1 MAVNSKNRT
10 RKKTWSMWQERRV
23 PSEYEAVTY
32 KFHNHF
38 RNEPAP
44 FELSENWSLN
54 LFYKQNREGSP
65 FVSAVPDWEGYRDP
79 QALTYRRYIEVQ
91 KEREV
96 YCDNLIDE
104 FEARNHYASLAPEW
118 LDFLRDNYLPVR
130 FPGHGLQMSAAYL
143 GQMGPSAFVTN
154 TFYFQ
159 MGNEM
164 RRVQRQ
170 AYLAQ
175 VLAMDCERPDLADSD
190 RTRKT
195 WTEAP
200 QWQGLRELI
209 EKQLCAY
216 DFGEAFASRQLVMR
230 PLFDAVFN
238 HELARIAEANDDRL
252 LSMLH
257 DDFRLHDEAYAVE
270 TTKGLVRYATENG
283 EGNADLL
290 LRAHVEKWTP
300 LAAKAAEGLAGAL
313 ASAPNADS
321 AEEIGKRMHAH
332 FEAHLASCGL

>member
-1 MAVNSKNRT
+1 MEVKSGS
-10 RKKTWSMWQERRV
+10 RKRKTPWSLWNERRV

-38 RNEPAP
+38 RKEPAP
-44 FELSENWSLN
+44 FELSEDWTINK
-54 LFYKQNREGSP
+54 FYIQNRESSP
-65 FVSAVPDWEGYRDP
+65 FVAAVKDWEKYRDP
-79 QALTYRRYIEVQ
+79 RAYTYRRYIEEQ
-91 KEREV
+91 KDREV

-104 FEARNHYASLAPEW
+104 FESKEHYKSLAPEY

-130 FPGHGLQMSAAYL
+130 FPGHGMQMSAAYL
-143 GQMGPSAFVTN
+143 GQMAPSAFVTN

-175 VLAMDCERPDLADSD
+175 VLSMDNERPDLADSD
-190 RTRKT
+190 LARKT

-216 DFGEAFASRQLVMR
+216 DFGEAFASRQLVLR
-230 PLFDAVFN
+230 PLFDLAYN
-238 HELARIAEANDDRL
+238 HEIARIAEANNDGL
-252 LSMLH
+252 LAMLH
-257 DDFRLHDEAYAVE
+257 DDFCQYDEAYAVE
-270 TTKGLVRYATENG
+270 TTKALVAYATENG

-290 LRAHVEKWTP
+290 RSHMEKWLP
-300 LAAKAAEGLAGAL
+300 LAVKAAEGISGAL
-313 ASAPNADS
+313 ATAPNAEPADV
-321 AEEIGKRMHAH
+321 IGARMHGR
-332 FEAHLASCGL
+332 FEAFIKEAGL

>member
-1 MAVNSKNRT
+1 MEVKSGS
-10 RKKTWSMWQERRV
+10 RKRKTPWSLWNERRV

-44 FELSENWSLN
+44 FELSEDWTINK
-54 LFYKQNREGSP
+54 FYIQNRESSP
-65 FVSAVPDWEGYRDP
+65 FVAAVEDWEKYRDP
-79 QALTYRRYIEVQ
+79 RAYTYRRYVEEQ
-91 KEREV
+91 KDREV

-104 FEARNHYASLAPEW
+104 FESKEHYKSLAPEY

-130 FPGHGLQMSAAYL
+130 FPGHGMQMSAAYL
-143 GQMGPSAFVTN
+143 GQMAPSAFVTN

-175 VLAMDCERPDLADSD
+175 VLSMDNERPDLADSGAA
-190 RTRKT
+190 RRT

-216 DFGEAFASRQLVMR
+216 DFGEAFASRQLVLR
-230 PLFDAVFN
+230 PLFDLAYN
-238 HELARIAEANDDRL
+238 HEIARIAEANGDGL
-252 LSMLH
+252 LAMLH
-257 DDFRLHDEAYAVE
+257 DDFRLHDEAYAVD
-270 TTKGLVRYATENG
+270 TTKALVTYATENG

-290 LRAHVEKWTP
+290 RSHMEKWLP
-300 LAAKAAEGLAGAL
+300 LAVKAAEGMSGAL
-313 ASAPNADS
+313 ATAPNAEPADV
-321 AEEIGKRMHAH
+321 IGTRMHGR
-332 FEAHLASCGL
+332 FEAFINEAGL